1 MADTIERIGQVV
13 ELYLSG
19 EKTYPETLECLGG
32 VIGYRQAHEVLRRA
46 VEEESKNYLLQLAV
60 A

>member
-1 MADTIERIGQVV
+1 MTDTIRQIV

-19 EKTYPETLECLGG
+19 EKTYPEAVDTLADL
-32 VIGYRQAHEVLRRA
+32 VGYRQAYETLRRA
-46 VEEESKNYLLQLAV
+46 VEEEDVLLPRLATV

>member
-1 MADTIERIGQVV
+1 MADTIRKIV

-19 EKTYPETLECLGG
+19 EKTYPEALDVLGDL
-32 VIGYRQAHEVLRRA
+32 IGYPQAYETLRLA
-46 VEEESKNYLLQLAV
+46 VEEEGGNDLLQLATV